1 MRLFFNNKFR
11 VLPGFS
17 VLLAL
22 LCLGSVKTVK
32 AQLQGNYT
40 IGGSS
45 SKNFISWAE
54 FADSLNQNGVTGKVE
69 VKVQASLTEKAV
81 ISLRQHKTNPIT
93 RSNSLTIMGGGYS
106 LKGNQ
111 NKEILHLDGIDHL
124 EISNLVFENTHQMGR
139 AAGIR
144 FSNQADSNTLDS
156 CTVLLGNMYVDKS
169 DTSAYVVF
177 AVDTSMTKSTA
188 TNNGSYNRISYCIF
202 KTKGG
207 GGPRFAVIDQQG
219 RSSYTTSPNRNIFTN
234 NRIQNFYSGAFL
246 LRNVNGE
253 VIENNKI
260 DRLDAKS
267 TDAVDS
273 SIVLFQLQGVRN
285 GAFPTQIK
293 GNLCENIPYIG
304 TYTAANSELV
314 RCSGVNMAD
323 ANGNDSV
330 YLLIQ
335 DNHFRNIRTKE
346 EFNGVTSNKNQCFTI
361 KGNRWE
367 QIYSDKR
374 TSFGISA
381 NSSKDFE
388 IIGNRFFN
396 TVFSSGS
403 KDYVYYIYMYENTHS
418 KGKRNLINDNV
429 IDSNE
434 SFYMAGIWVYG
445 ACDYYIKRN
454 QIINNKI
461 LSEDYSA
468 FIGLETLQIG
478 NVDVVS
484 NLIANNACKGQMLLW
499 YSENYTSGYTYNAYY
514 NTVSFVDSYSNYT
527 YHYLSFFYDQS
538 FMNFVGNVLMAKG
551 VSSTSEVYMSLME
564 RITLMEDNNFYLEGS
579 FAQENWVVGTNY
591 YTDFAAW
598 YQDVNVGSTNFFA
611 NPKFADPSKSDFKS
625 GSIRNQNST
634 KASVFSDFDLY
645 KEKRSANF
653 HDLGAIESYF
663 DLELKVLN
671 INLPD
676 TVCSGYELN
685 PKCRVINRFW
695 DTVKSFELS
704 YWANGVWTKE
714 RFNQIIVPGDSAV
727 VSFGNS
733 LRLSSVGVAPL
744 TVCLSSSND
753 NLKNDTVHFQ
763 SIVKPA
769 PGGSV
774 FAPVIPS
781 SGNTPKFGMGI
792 SLDKTILSLEVA
804 YTVSAP
810 RNRSNADYGKTW
822 SASAQAYNSSGS
834 PVAGASIV
842 APTSSDSLKWLF
854 VTTDSKLDD
863 STLTWQ
869 LKISD
874 LINACDTVYSRNL
887 YISPTPVLDFSV
899 NQSLCNGDTLRFTN
913 ATSVASNQVFLYYKW
928 SFGTSNAGDTSD
940 LFEPQFVYD
949 SAGNYKVVFEV
960 LSKPD
965 DFRFKLD
972 KLLDVKAR
980 PKVAFDRDNAC
991 DGLPVNF
998 TNKTLPTN
1006 AKMTWNFGKS
1016 DTVISKTTFQH
1027 RFVGSG
1033 SYWVTLKAEMGACS
1047 QSESIKI
1054 VVYEQPKAQF
1064 ELASGSCQYKKF
1076 VFQNK
1081 TVMNTSLFGSVWNFD
1096 ELDSRSTD
1104 KSATYTYQ
1112 TAGTKRV
1119 RLRIKSEFGCIDS
1132 TEKTIEVKAAPV
1144 ASIGVMD
1151 TCNLRVGKI
1160 FNTTADVAGVKRSL
1174 SWELDG
1180 KAKGGADT
1188 LSEAWNG
1195 NTGAFAVKLR
1205 VDFDNGCFDET
1216 LRNITVLRELKPD
1229 FTFANACSGDT
1240 MYFKNTTS
1248 YETGD
1253 DIVWYWDFADGT
1265 VTSDF
1270 ERNHAFISDKT
1281 KTLNVLLRSTLNGA
1295 CESQVVK
1302 PVTVWEKP
1310 RTCEFIGEPDYERA
1324 YYALKFEPSAAGI
1337 RGGQDNVR
1345 YQWFLKGYTEQ
1356 NTSGT
1361 DASVSYILSEDGDYE
1376 MRMVATT
1383 EDYGCS
1389 CTAKE
1394 LITLDR
1400 LNSESLTARLRV
1412 YPNPSSGKFKL
1423 SSSDAGLFE
1432 VRLYGL
1438 NGSILWQKSG
1448 LKDGE
1453 EMDFSHYSEGNYIL
1467 RLSDVSGK
1475 ISNQMITIVR

>member
-1 MRLFFNNKFR
+1 MRLFFKNRLKGISD
-11 VLPGFS
+11 VYVIVS
-17 VLLAL
+17 VLLI
-22 LCLGSVKTVK
+22 GSVNNVN

-40 IGGSS
+40 IGGSGA
-45 SKNFISWAE
+45 KNFTSWAH
-54 FADSLNQNGVTGKVE
+54 FADSLNQNGVSGKVE
-69 VKVQASLTEKAV
+69 VFVKADLTEKTV
-81 ISLRQHKTNPIT
+81 IRLKQHAKFPVNDKNPLMIK
-93 RSNSLTIMGGGYS
+93 GGGYS

-124 EISNLVFENTHQMGR
+124 GVSNLIFENTHLMGR

-144 FSNQADSNTLDS
+144 FSNQADSNTIDS
-156 CTVLLGNMYVDKS
+156 CMVLLGNIYVDKA

-177 AVDTSMTKSTA
+177 AVDTSMTKSTV
-188 TNNGSYNRISYCIF
+188 TNNGSFNRVSHCVF

-260 DRLDAKS
+260 DRMDAKS

-285 GAFPTQIK
+285 GVLPTQIK
-293 GNLCENIPYIG
+293 GNLCENIPYSG

-314 RCSGVNMAD
+314 RFTGIKLAN

-346 EFNGVTSNKNQCFTI
+346 EFNGITSTKNQCFTI

-388 IIGNRFFN
+388 IVNNRFFN
-396 TVFSSGS
+396 TVFSASS
-403 KDYVYYIYMYENTHS
+403 KDYVYFIYMNENSHS

-434 SFYMAGIWVYG
+434 SFFMAGIWIYG

-468 FIGLETLQIG
+468 FIGLQTLQVG

-579 FAQENWVVGTNY
+579 FAQENWVVGNNY
-591 YTDFAAW
+591 YSDFASW
-598 YQDVNVGSTNFFA
+598 YQDVNVGTTNFFA
-611 NPKFADPSKSDFKS
+611 NPKFANPSKSDFKS

-634 KASVFSDFDLY
+634 KASVFSDFDVY
-645 KEKRSANF
+645 NEKRSANF

-663 DLELKVLN
+663 DVELKILN
-671 INLPD
+671 IKLPD

-695 DTVKSFELS
+695 DTVTSFELA

-714 RFNQIIVPGDSAV
+714 RFNKTIPPGDSIG
-727 VSFGNS
+727 VSFANAVP
-733 LRLSSVGVAPL
+733 LSSVGVSPVAI
-744 TVCLSSSND
+744 CLSSSND
-753 NLKNDTVHFQ
+753 NLLNDTVHYQ

-774 FAPVIPS
+774 LIPIVPL
-781 SGNTPKFGMGI
+781 SGNTPKYGSG
-792 SLDKTILSLEVA
+792 SPLDKTIRLLEIA
-804 YTVSAP
+804 YTVSPP
-810 RNRSNADYGKTW
+810 RNRSNAGYGKTW
-822 SASAQAYNSSGS
+822 SASAQAFNSSGS
-834 PVAGASIV
+834 PVSGASIV

-854 VTTDSKLDD
+854 VTNDSKLDD
-863 STLTWQ
+863 STLIWQ

-874 LINACDTVYSRNL
+874 LINSCDTVYSKNL
-887 YISPTPVLDFSV
+887 YISPSPKLDFTV
-899 NQSLCNGDTLRFTN
+899 NQSLCNGDTLRFGN
-913 ATSVASNQVFLYYKW
+913 STSVASNQVFLYYKW
-928 SFGTSNAGDTSD
+928 SFGTTKAGDTSD

-949 SAGNYKVVFEV
+949 SSGNYKVELEV

-965 DFRFKLD
+965 DFRFTLD
-972 KLLDVKAR
+972 KLLDIKAR

-998 TNKTLPTN
+998 TNKTLPAA

-1016 DTVISKTTFQH
+1016 DTVISKTSFQH
-1027 RFVGSG
+1027 RFLGSG

-1054 VVYEQPKAQF
+1054 VVYEQPKAKF
-1064 ELASGSCQYKKF
+1064 EWTSGSCQYDKF
-1076 VFQNK
+1076 VFTNK
-1081 TVMNTSLFGSVWNFD
+1081 TAMNTSLFGSVWNFD
-1096 ELDSRSTD
+1096 ELDNRSTD
-1104 KSATYTYQ
+1104 KSATFSYQ
-1112 TAGTKRV
+1112 TSGMKRV

-1144 ASIGVMD
+1144 ATIGVMD
-1151 TCNLRVGKI
+1151 TCNLRMGKI
-1160 FNTTADVAGVKRSL
+1160 FNATPFVAGVATTH

-1188 LSEAWNG
+1188 LKEAWSGTG
-1195 NTGAFAVKLR
+1195 NFVIRLR
-1205 VDFDNGCFDET
+1205 VNFDNGCFDET

-1229 FTFANACSGDT
+1229 FTFGGACSGDT
-1240 MYFKNTTS
+1240 VYFKNTTN

-1265 VTSDF
+1265 VSRAF
-1270 ERNHAFISDKT
+1270 EQNHAFISDKT
-1281 KTLNVLLRSTLNGA
+1281 KTFNVMLRSTLNGA
-1295 CESQVVK
+1295 CESQIVK
-1302 PVTVWEKP
+1302 PVTIWEKP

-1324 YYALKFEPSAAGI
+1324 YYALKFEPAADGV
-1337 RGGQDNVR
+1337 RGGQNNVS
-1345 YQWFLKGYTEQ
+1345 YQWFLKGYTER

-1361 DASVSYILSEDGDYE
+1361 DASVSYTLSEDGEYE
-1376 MRMVATT
+1376 MRMLATT
-1383 EDYGCS
+1383 DDYGCS

-1394 LITLDR
+1394 VIKLDR
-1400 LNSESLTARLRV
+1400 LKNESLTARLRV
-1412 YPNPSSGKFKL
+1412 YPNPSSGKFIL
-1423 SSSDAGLFE
+1423 SSADAGVFD
-1432 VRLYGL
+1432 VRVYGL

-1448 LKDGE
+1448 LEDGDI
-1453 EMDFSHYSEGNYIL
+1453 MDFSHFSEGNYIL
-1467 RLSDVSGK
+1467 RLSDESGNIANRK
-1475 ISNQMITIVR
+1475 LTIAR